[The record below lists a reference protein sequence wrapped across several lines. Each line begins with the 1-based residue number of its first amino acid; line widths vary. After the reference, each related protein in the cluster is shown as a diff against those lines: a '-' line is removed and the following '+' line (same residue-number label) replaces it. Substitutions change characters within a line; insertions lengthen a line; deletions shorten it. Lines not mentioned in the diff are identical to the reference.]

1 MKQKHFIDAH
11 KGINFIAILLIM
23 AVYDAWLNTTLRI
36 YLALHGSYG
45 FLWILKSRY
54 FGDASWERDTGI
66 GYGLVIWA
74 GLSLYWIAPWWIAH
88 FEVEA
93 PDWYLAVCVSVYAF
107 GVFFHFAADMQKHM
121 HIRHA
126 RGTLLTDG
134 LWGLSRNPNYF
145 GELLIYLGFTLL
157 AMHWLPLLVL
167 ATFIAAVWIPNMIR
181 KDRSLSRYENFAEY
195 RRHTAMLVPF
205 LL

>member
-1 MKQKHFIDAH
+1 MKQKHFIDSH
-11 KGINFIAILLIM
+11 KGINFLAILGIM
-23 AVYDAWLNTTLRI
+23 AWFDAWNNTTLWV

-54 FGDASWERDTGI
+54 FGDASWERECSI
-66 GYGLVIWA
+66 AYGLVIWG
-74 GLSLYWIAPWWIAH
+74 GLSLYWIAPWWIAYFDVRVPAWH
-88 FEVEA
+88 
-93 PDWYLAVCVSVYAF
+93 LAMCTSIFSF

-134 LWGLSRNPNYF
+134 LWSVSRNPNYF

-157 AMHWLPLLVL
+157 AMHWIPLLVL
-167 ATFIAAVWIPNMIR
+167 AAFIGAVWIPNMRR
-181 KDRSLSRYENFAEY
+181 KDRSLSRYEKFSDY
-195 RRHTAMLVPF
+195 RQRTA
-205 LL
+205 LLIPYLL